1 MMICRDDRH
10 CPLCSDDC
18 ESFIEVV
25 PQSLL
30 DQVRWERDVALEQ
43 LNEIGLSFGE
53 KPRHGRWRCIMSS
66 DRPHTII
73 CNYCNEAF
81 DVWRADIN
89 KYHYCPNCGARM
101 DGEV

>member
-25 PQSLL
+25 PQSLF
-30 DQVRWERDVALEQ
+30 DQIKWERDVALKQ

-53 KPRHGRWRCIMSS
+53 KPRRGQWTMSS
-66 DRPHTII
+66 DRPDTII
-73 CNYCNEAF
+73 CDYCHEAF
-81 DVWRADIN
+81 DVWKADIN
-89 KYHYCPNCGARM
+89 RFHFCPNCGCNM
-101 DGEV
+101 TKCK